1 LIPPVPAKAC
11 QAAAEP
17 ENAAKPTPAM
27 DKKEMMNKITEKVGK
42 DMAIKM
48 VMDAYNTELLS
59 TMLNRMEEGRSKMIG
74 QYKRRDHLEDAL
86 RRVLE
91 VCDLQ

>member
-1 LIPPVPAKAC
+1 ML
-11 QAAAEP
+11 
-17 ENAAKPTPAM
+17 
-27 DKKEMMNKITEKVGK
+27 KKIIEKVGRE
-42 DMAIKM
+42 MALKL

-91 VCDLQ
+91 VCDLE